1 MLYRGVRISGLMV
14 SVLREP
20 AFHLAM
26 QASDIMEAFYKAL
39 QPSQRLSLSNLLTFG
54 GNSYEDLRLTINT
67 FRVGGRIDITP
78 GRLIVELSDLHRE
91 SGYMEAAKE
100 HLQLCEDTLRKALKS
115 VEISE
120 RLMRAN
126 MWLACEGGPGAVEA
140 FLGEKG
146 NAALK
151 LDQGAYAGLKK
162 EFAFQFNALDPSKAT
177 KVGLT
182 LQRSMGE
189 GDLWVQF
196 EHTHYGSPAVTQTV
210 EKQFEEAK
218 IGLAAL
224 MLHVGLEQKN
234 DDAGE

>member
-1 MLYRGVRISGLMV
+1 MLYRGVRINGGMI

-39 QPSQRLSLSNLLTFG
+39 QSTQRLSLSNLQTFG
-54 GNSYEDLRLTINT
+54 GNSYGDLKLTIST
-67 FRVGGRIDITP
+67 FRGGGRIDITA
-78 GRLIVELSDLHRE
+78 GALLIELSDLRQE
-91 SGYMEAAKE
+91 TGYMEVAKN
-100 HLQLCEDTLRKALKS
+100 HLQLCEDTLRKALS

-120 RLMRAN
+120 RSMRAT

-182 LQRSMGE
+182 LMRSIGE
-189 GDLWVQF
+189 GDLWLQF

-218 IGLAAL
+218 IGLDAL

-234 DDAGE
+234 DDAGQ